1 MKPYQW
7 LAWIATAMLVGSAML
22 AAWNVYPLYVYAFIV
37 SNSTWILVGYLWR
50 EWSLVVMNLILT
62 GIYVVGIIF

>member
-7 LAWIATAMLVGSAML
+7 LAWLATAMLVGSAIL
-22 AAWNVYPLYVYAFIV
+22 AAWNVYPLYVYAFMIA
-37 SNSTWILVGYLWR
+37 NTTWALVGWLWR